1 MEEQIVVGDVVQFKG
16 GGSSMTVDKIEG
28 EEAICVFSLGGRQRL
43 RLDVLEKVKDEPQ
56 WWDRA

>member
-1 MEEQIVVGDVVQFKG
+1 MTEQIVVGDVVQFKG
-16 GGSSMTVDKIEG
+16 EGSAMTVEKIEG

-43 RLDVLEKVKDEPQ
+43 RLDVLEKVTDEPH